1 MSEIHAI
8 ASPCI
13 GVCIMDTDNSYCRGC
28 YRTLGEIA
36 SWLMF
41 TPSERAAVKTA
52 LERRRMDEENAN

>member
-13 GVCIMDTDNSYCRGC
+13 GVCIMDTDNGYCRGC
-28 YRTLGEIA
+28 YRTLGEIS

-41 TPSERAAVKTA
+41 TSSERATVNAT
-52 LERRRMDEENAN
+52 LEHRRMDDENSN